1 MNALFVANIEMGEN
15 EGIYKKVCAE
25 AEAIEKILGK
35 CDLVTKRNGRA
46 NVKKVGEQPILNSST
61 VLEYIIEC
69 LKKDSVGFLYI
80 RHMIPSPK
88 LIALL
93 KMAKN
98 KGVVIYYEIP
108 TYPYF
113 GEQLKASRKKYR
125 AIVKI
130 ALDIS
135 FWPSIYRYIDKLVII
150 RSSTKAKTY
159 KKMIEIT
166 NGVRVDNIKS
176 KTYSIQENGVFRM
189 VTVGTLF
196 PYHGYD
202 RVLKG
207 MAACHEHLG
216 DVKVEFHVVGS
227 SQTIDDL
234 HKMADDLGLHNV
246 YFHGIKTTE
255 ELNLMY
261 EQFNVGLGCLAL
273 HRRNA
278 DIDTTLKIIEYY
290 CRGVPV
296 VSTGKCPI
304 SNDHFSHVVVDN
316 EEPIDISDIY
326 NYYCGLTESE
336 LKSISEMAKKQF
348 AWDSIMRK
356 CLSDVQK

>member
-1 MNALFVANIEMGEN
+1 MNALFIANIEMDEN
-15 EGIYKKVCAE
+15 EGIYKKVLAE
-25 AEAIEKILGK
+25 ATAIKHVLGT
-35 CDLVTKRNGRA
+35 CDLVTRFDGKA
-46 NVKKVGEQPILNSST
+46 KVKKDGMESFIQPKT
-61 VLEYIIEC
+61 VLDYTLDRI
-69 LKKDSVGFLYI
+69 KDDSVDFIYI

-88 LIALL
+88 LIMML
-93 KMAKN
+93 KIAKN
-98 KGVVIYYEIP
+98 KNIKIYYEIP

-113 GEQLKASRKKYR
+113 GEQFKASRKKYR
-125 AIVKI
+125 AIIKI
-130 ALDIS
+130 GLDVV
-135 FWPSIYRYIDKLVII
+135 FWPSIYKYIDKLVII
-150 RSSTKAKTY
+150 RSSSKAKVY
-159 KKMIEIT
+159 KKMVQIT

-176 KTYSIQENGVFRM
+176 KTYSIKENDVFRM

-207 MAACHEHLG
+207 MAACHEHIG
-216 DVKVEFHVVGS
+216 NINVEFHVVGS

-234 HKMADDLGLHNV
+234 HKMADELGLHKV
-246 YFHGIKTTE
+246 YFHGVKTTE

-296 VSTGKCPI
+296 ISSGKCPI
-304 SNDHFSHVVVDN
+304 SDERFSHIVADN
-316 EEPIDISDIY
+316 EEPIDIAEIY
-326 NYYCGLTESE
+326 DYYCRLTDAE

-356 CLSDVQK
+356 CINDV

>member
-25 AEAIEKILGK
+25 AEAIEKTLGR
-35 CDLVTKRNGRA
+35 CNLVTRQNGKA
-46 NVKKVGEQPILNSST
+46 NVKKVGENAESNNST
-61 VLEYIIEC
+61 VLDYVIGC
-69 LKKDSVGFLYI
+69 LKKDEIGFLYI

-88 LIALL
+88 LINLL
-93 KMAKN
+93 KKAKS
-98 KGVVIYYEIP
+98 KGVIVYYEIP

-113 GEQLKASRKKYR
+113 NEQFKASRKKYR
-125 AIVKI
+125 AVAKI
-130 ALDIS
+130 AIDVF
-135 FWPSIYRYIDKLVII
+135 FWPLIYRYIDKLVVI
-150 RSSTKAKTY
+150 RSNTKTRVY

-176 KTYSIQENGVFRM
+176 KTYDIQENNVFRM
-189 VTVGTLF
+189 VAVGTLF

-207 MAACHEHLG
+207 MVACHEHIG
-216 DVKVEFHVVGS
+216 NVKVEFHVVGS

-234 HKMADDLGLHNV
+234 HKMADDLNLHNV
-246 YFHGIKTTE
+246 FFHGVKTTE

-296 VSTGKCPI
+296 ISTGKCPL
-304 SNDHFSHVVVDN
+304 SDGRFSYIIADN
-316 EEPIDISDIY
+316 EDAVDIATIY
-326 NYYCGLTESE
+326 NYYCRLTDAE
-336 LKSISEMAKKQF
+336 LKSISRIAKKQF
-348 AWDSIMRK
+348 EWDSIMRK
-356 CLSDVQK
+356 CLEDVQK